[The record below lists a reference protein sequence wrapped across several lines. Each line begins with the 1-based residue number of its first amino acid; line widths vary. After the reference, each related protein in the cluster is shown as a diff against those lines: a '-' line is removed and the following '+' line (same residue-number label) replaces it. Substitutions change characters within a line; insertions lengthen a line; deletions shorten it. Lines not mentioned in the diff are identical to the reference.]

1 MKNKKW
7 TGAFA
12 LLFTGVLIGCHTDNT
27 NTQSLLSASQEKTAF
42 QTSSPWK
49 PQLNVDA
56 DVAIVYGTSHKHS
69 SFDGKSYTFEER
81 VKSWKDRGY
90 LTHFMT
96 GSAWGDYQDYFMG
109 KWDGKTHLDE
119 GQVTC
124 EVDTIWHGK
133 SAPYIV
139 PSENFIH
146 YMQERHIKR
155 AIDAGIDAIY
165 LEEPEFW
172 ARAGYS
178 EAFKREWKEFYG
190 TDWRP
195 QHESA
200 ENTYLSNKLKYHL
213 YYRALNE
220 MFTYAKEYGKSKG
233 MDVRCYVPT
242 HSLINYSQWQIVS
255 PEASL
260 ASLPCVDGY
269 IAQVWTGTS
278 RVPNYYDGLE
288 KERVFENAFLEYG
301 CMESMTA
308 PTQRKVYFLTDPI
321 EDRVRDWEDYRRNY
335 QATFTAKLLYP
346 QNNNYEV
353 MPWPERI
360 YEGWYKST
368 PDSDEKIQIPRFY
381 STQMQLMIHAL
392 NNMPVSDNRI
402 NGSSGISVLMA
413 NSLMFQR
420 TPQPVSGYDD
430 PLFSNFYGQV
440 LPFIKRGV
448 PVHLM
453 HMENVANPDNW
464 EGTKVLLMS
473 YTNMKPLDA
482 SAHQYIADWV
492 EKGGVLVYVSTDS
505 DSFQQVEEWWNQGD
519 NKFKAPSEHLFQL
532 MELPQDANEGE
543 YTVGKGTVCVIRQD
557 PKQFVLHKNGDGTLV
572 ETVKRLYETKTD
584 MGGLSFKNYFYLER
598 GAYDLVSVLD
608 ESVTSDPYRL
618 EGTLIDL
625 FDPSAPLLSEKVIY
639 PGEQAFLLDV
649 NRVSNPEK
657 PQVLCAAAHV
667 TDEKVISHSY
677 QLTAKGPLNTTN
689 VMRIL
694 LPSAPIQM
702 VVCDVKGE
710 KVVIASNEWDEKSR
724 TLFLSF
730 ENDPDGVSVIID
742 W

>member
-124 EVDTIWHGK
+124 ERDTIWHGK

-453 HMENVANPDNW
+453 HIENVANPDNW

>member
-124 EVDTIWHGK
+124 EGDTIWHGK

-694 LPSAPIQM
+694 LPSAPIQV

-710 KVVIASNEWDEKSR
+710 KVVTASNEWDEKSR

>member
-69 SFDGKSYTFEER
+69 SFDSKSYTFEER

-124 EVDTIWHGK
+124 EGDTIWHGK

-242 HSLINYSQWQIVS
+242 HSLINYSQRQIVS

-657 PQVLCAAAHV
+657 PQILCAAAHV
-667 TDEKVISHSY
+667 TDEKVIFHSY

-694 LPSAPIQM
+694 LPSAPIQV

-710 KVVIASNEWDEKSR
+710 KVVTASNEWDEKSR